1 MPNPQPAVID
11 VTEDQVHDVA
21 EDEPIG
27 ATTWEEMGD
36 DWVCHSCFT
45 SNPVTSLNCLHCD
58 EGRGVDVRSRP
69 SGTFDSPWR
78 VGPFGS
84 GHRPQLLT
92 TGGNVGV
99 QQTQHHAAR
108 LETKEVSTNREPTN
122 LEKHLQKNIVGQKH
136 AVCLVARTI
145 RRKEAGWQST
155 EKPLVFLF
163 LGSSGTG
170 KTEMAKAVSTHLKL
184 KETAFIRIDMSE
196 YQDKHEVSKF
206 IGAPP
211 GYCNHDA
218 GGQLTEKLKKTPK
231 AVVLF
236 DEVEKAHR
244 DVLTIML
251 QLFDEGRLTDGKG
264 ETVMGN
270 KAIFFMTSNLG
281 SDAITDF
288 WKKENKQS
296 GQVKIPDNFQQEVIQ
311 PILKRHFKRDE
322 FLGRINE
329 TVFFLPF
336 TEEDLVQ
343 LVTREMD
350 KWSKLANSRHRI
362 KVSWDDSV
370 LKVLATGYKVDY
382 GARSII
388 HEVERRIVNNL
399 AELQGEYEDIV
410 KGIRISVERES
421 ATLRAVMKMEVL
433 DHHDR
438 VRKEISI

>member
-1 MPNPQPAVID
+1 MAEAEWICQNCTYVNLTEWSKCIACDSIRIEFGDVSTLQEDEWSCPTCTQNNSIYALQCPACFMPNPQPAVID

-170 KTEMAKAVSTHLKL
+170 
-184 KETAFIRIDMSE
+184 
-196 YQDKHEVSKF
+196 
-206 IGAPP
+206 
-211 GYCNHDA
+211 
-218 GGQLTEKLKKTPK
+218 
-231 AVVLF
+231 
-236 DEVEKAHR
+236 
-244 DVLTIML
+244 
-251 QLFDEGRLTDGKG
+251 
-264 ETVMGN
+264 
-270 KAIFFMTSNLG
+270 
-281 SDAITDF
+281 
-288 WKKENKQS
+288 
-296 GQVKIPDNFQQEVIQ
+296 QVKIPDNFQQEVIQ

-350 KWSKLANSRHRI
+350 KWSKL
-362 KVSWDDSV
+362 VS
-370 LKVLATGYKVDY
+370 
-382 GARSII
+382 
-388 HEVERRIVNNL
+388 
-399 AELQGEYEDIV
+399 
-410 KGIRISVERES
+410 
-421 ATLRAVMKMEVL
+421 
-433 DHHDR
+433 
-438 VRKEISI
+438 